1 MFGQLERPAKYTVVL
16 KNILKSKYLFSWI

>member
-16 KNILKSKYLFSWI
+16 KNILKSKYLYL